1 MEKETLVS
9 ILQGQN
15 PILAEAVSQMVG
27 YIQDRWAA
35 PYPTKEQTEA
45 VNAYLHSVHADGD
58 GTMNETNIA
67 HRKIASQEI
76 TINAIRVLDHDQL
89 NRLQDVLNHIAE
101 DREYYM
107 PEQEYGL
114 GGKSIIQNRIDSD
127 IALLKRI
134 VKDLDNTGVTYSVG
148 DIVKRF
154 KSPECHVLVLDFMQN
169 QIRLMRNANRLG
181 TALNYEKTM
190 KNFAEFLGGVNLP
203 FSAMTEQLIADYN
216 AFLVQRGMVRNSIS
230 FYMRIMRAV
239 YNKAVRQKL
248 VEQSHPFTEVYT
260 GIDRTR
266 KRAVSES
273 VISQLYKLNLAE
285 GTPLVLARDIFI
297 FSYCTRGMA
306 FVDIAYL
313 KKENIQNGVICYARR
328 KTGQLLSVRIEP
340 SIQRIIDRYS
350 SALSPYVFPI
360 LTSTETKPAYEE
372 YQAAINNH
380 NRLLRR
386 LSKML
391 PAGCKLTSYTSR
403 HSWATA
409 ARNHNVP
416 ISVISAGMGHT
427 SEQTTQIYLTM
438 LENSVIDD
446 ANQGLIRSLLE

>member
-1 MEKETLVS
+1 MATIKVKLRLSSVTGRAGTIFYQVTHRRATQQ
-9 ILQGQN
+9 ITTNIRLQPNEWDAMREQV
-15 PILAEAVSQMVG
+15 AVSVA
-27 YIQDRWAA
+27 DR
-35 PYPTKEQTEA
+35 
-45 VNAYLHSVHADGD
+45 
-58 GTMNETNIA
+58 
-67 HRKIASQEI
+67 
-76 TINAIRVLDHDQL
+76 
-89 NRLQDVLNHIAE
+89 
-101 DREYYM
+101 
-107 PEQEYGL
+107 
-114 GGKSIIQNRIDSD
+114 SIIQNRIDSD
-127 IALLKRI
+127 TALLKRI
-134 VKDLDNTGVTYSVG
+134 VKDLENSGATYSVG
-148 DIVKRF
+148 DIIKRY
-154 KSPECHVLVLDFMQN
+154 KSPECHVSVLDFMQN

-203 FSAMTEQLIADYN
+203 FSAMTEQLIIADYN

-273 VISQLYKLNLAE
+273 VISQLYKLKLAE
-285 GTPLVLARDIFI
+285 GTPLALARDIFI

-313 KKENIQNGVICYARR
+313 KRENIQNGVICYARR

-360 LTSTETKPAYEE
+360 LTSTETKEAYEE
-372 YQAAINNH
+372 YQTAINNH

-391 PAGCKLTSYTSR
+391 PTGCKLTSYTSR

-416 ISVISAGMGHT
+416 ISVISQGMGHT

-446 ANQGLIRSLLE
+446 ANQGLIMSLLE

>member
-1 MEKETLVS
+1 MATVKVKLRPSSVVGRTGTIYYQVTHRRATRQITTNIRLQPNEWDATSEQVVINVADKN
-9 ILQGQN
+9 ILQKR
-15 PILAEAVSQMVG
+15 I
-27 YIQDRWAA
+27 
-35 PYPTKEQTEA
+35 
-45 VNAYLHSVHADGD
+45 DGD
-58 GTMNETNIA
+58 T
-67 HRKIASQEI
+67 
-76 TINAIRVLDHDQL
+76 
-89 NRLQDVLNHIAE
+89 
-101 DREYYM
+101 
-107 PEQEYGL
+107 
-114 GGKSIIQNRIDSD
+114 
-127 IALLKRI
+127 ALLKRI
-134 VKDLDNTGVTYSVG
+134 VKDLDKSGITYSVG
-148 DIVKRF
+148 DIVKRY
-154 KSPECHVLVLDFMQN
+154 KSPECHVSVLDFMKN
-169 QIRLMRNANRLG
+169 QIQLMRNANRLG
-181 TALNYEKTM
+181 TAQNYEKTM

-203 FSAMTEQLIADYN
+203 FSSMTEQLIADYN

-273 VISQLYKLNLAE
+273 VITQLYKLKLAE
-285 GTPLVLARDIFI
+285 GTPLALARDIFI

-313 KKENIQNGVICYARR
+313 KKENIQNGVLCYARR

-360 LTSTETKPAYEE
+360 LTSTETKQAYEE
-372 YQAAINNH
+372 YQVAINNH

-391 PAGCKLTSYTSR
+391 PVGCILTSYTSR

-446 ANQGLIRSLLE
+446 ANQRLIRSLLE

>member
-1 MEKETLVS
+1 MATIKVKLRPS
-9 ILQGQN
+9 
-15 PILAEAVSQMVG
+15 
-27 YIQDRWAA
+27 
-35 PYPTKEQTEA
+35 
-45 VNAYLHSVHADGD
+45 SVVERA
-58 GTMNETNIA
+58 GTIYYQVTHRRATQQITTNI
-67 HRKIASQEI
+67 
-76 TINAIRVLDHDQL
+76 
-89 NRLQDVLNHIAE
+89 RLQPDEWDTIG
-101 DREYYM
+101 
-107 PEQEYGL
+107 EQVVVSVAD
-114 GGKSIIQNRIDSD
+114 KSIIQNRIDSD

-134 VKDLDNTGVTYSVG
+134 VKDLNNSGVTYSVG

-154 KSPECHVLVLDFMQN
+154 KSPDCHVLVLDFMQN

-190 KNFAEFLGGVNLP
+190 KNFVKFLGGVNLP
-203 FSAMTEQLIADYN
+203 FSAMTEQVIADYN

-285 GTPLVLARDIFI
+285 GTPLALARDIFI

-372 YQAAINNH
+372 YQVAINNH
-380 NRLLRR
+380 NRQLRR

>member
-1 MEKETLVS
+1 MATIKVKLRPSSVTGRAGTIFYQVTHRRATQQ
-9 ILQGQN
+9 ITTNIRLQSN
-15 PILAEAVSQMVG
+15 EWDAMRESVAVSVA
-27 YIQDRWAA
+27 DR
-35 PYPTKEQTEA
+35 
-45 VNAYLHSVHADGD
+45 
-58 GTMNETNIA
+58 
-67 HRKIASQEI
+67 
-76 TINAIRVLDHDQL
+76 
-89 NRLQDVLNHIAE
+89 
-101 DREYYM
+101 
-107 PEQEYGL
+107 
-114 GGKSIIQNRIDSD
+114 SIVQNRIDSD

-134 VKDLDNTGVTYSVG
+134 VKDLDNSGVTYSVG

-169 QIRLMRNANRLG
+169 QIRLLRNANRLG

-260 GIDRTR
+260 GTDRTR

-273 VISQLYKLNLAE
+273 VISQLYKLKLTE
-285 GTPLVLARDIFI
+285 DTPLALARDIFI

-360 LTSTETKPAYEE
+360 LTSTETKQAYEE
-372 YQAAINNH
+372 YQVAINNH

-391 PAGCKLTSYTSR
+391 PTGCKLTSYTSR

-427 SEQTTQIYLTM
+427 SEQTTHIYLTM

>member
-1 MEKETLVS
+1 MATIKVKLRPS
-9 ILQGQN
+9 
-15 PILAEAVSQMVG
+15 
-27 YIQDRWAA
+27 
-35 PYPTKEQTEA
+35 
-45 VNAYLHSVHADGD
+45 SVVERA
-58 GTMNETNIA
+58 GTIYYQVTHRRATQQITTNI
-67 HRKIASQEI
+67 
-76 TINAIRVLDHDQL
+76 
-89 NRLQDVLNHIAE
+89 RLQPDEWDTIG
-101 DREYYM
+101 
-107 PEQEYGL
+107 EQVVVSVAD
-114 GGKSIIQNRIDSD
+114 KSIIQNRIDSD

-134 VKDLDNTGVTYSVG
+134 VKDLNNSGVTYSVG

-190 KNFAEFLGGVNLP
+190 KNFVKFLGGVNLP
-203 FSAMTEQLIADYN
+203 FSAMTEQVIADYN

-285 GTPLVLARDIFI
+285 GTPLALARDIFI

-350 SALSPYVFPI
+350 LALSPYVFPI

-372 YQAAINNH
+372 YQVAINNH
-380 NRLLRR
+380 NRQLRR

>member
-1 MEKETLVS
+1 MATVKVKLRLSSVAGRAGTIFYQVTHRRATLQITTS
-9 ILQGQN
+9 I
-15 PILAEAVSQMVG
+15 
-27 YIQDRWAA
+27 
-35 PYPTKEQTEA
+35 
-45 VNAYLHSVHADGD
+45 
-58 GTMNETNIA
+58 
-67 HRKIASQEI
+67 
-76 TINAIRVLDHDQL
+76 
-89 NRLQDVLNHIAE
+89 RLQPNEWDATREEVAVGVAE
-101 DREYYM
+101 R
-107 PEQEYGL
+107 
-114 GGKSIIQNRIDSD
+114 SIIQHRIDSD

-134 VKDLDNTGVTYSVG
+134 VKDLEDSGATYSAR
-148 DIVKRF
+148 DIIKRY
-154 KSPECHVLVLDFMQN
+154 KSPEFHVSVLDFMQN

-190 KNFAEFLGGVNLP
+190 KNFAEFLGEVNLP

-273 VISQLYKLNLAE
+273 VISQLYNLKLTE
-285 GTPLVLARDIFI
+285 GTPLALARDIFI

-313 KKENIQNGVICYARR
+313 KRENIQNGELCYARR
-328 KTGQLLSVRIEP
+328 KTGQLLSIRIEP

-360 LTSTETKPAYEE
+360 LTSSETKEAYDE
-372 YQAAINNH
+372 YQVAINNH

-391 PAGCKLTSYTSR
+391 PTCCKLTSYTSR

-416 ISVISAGMGHT
+416 ISVISQGMGHT

-446 ANQGLIRSLLE
+446 ANKGIIMSLVGSSTKEL

>member
-1 MEKETLVS
+1 MATIKVKLRPS
-9 ILQGQN
+9 
-15 PILAEAVSQMVG
+15 
-27 YIQDRWAA
+27 
-35 PYPTKEQTEA
+35 
-45 VNAYLHSVHADGD
+45 SVVERA
-58 GTMNETNIA
+58 GTIYYQVTHRRATQQITTNI
-67 HRKIASQEI
+67 
-76 TINAIRVLDHDQL
+76 
-89 NRLQDVLNHIAE
+89 RLQPDEWDTIG
-101 DREYYM
+101 
-107 PEQEYGL
+107 EQVVVSVAD
-114 GGKSIIQNRIDSD
+114 KSIIQNRIDSD

-134 VKDLDNTGVTYSVG
+134 VKDLNNSGVTYSVG

-190 KNFAEFLGGVNLP
+190 KNFVKFLGGVNLP
-203 FSAMTEQLIADYN
+203 FSAMTEQVIADYN

-285 GTPLVLARDIFI
+285 GTPLALARDIFI

-313 KKENIQNGVICYARR
+313 KRENIQNGVICYARR

-350 SALSPYVFPI
+350 SALSPYVFQI

-372 YQAAINNH
+372 YQVAINNH
-380 NRLLRR
+380 NRQLRR

>member
-1 MEKETLVS
+1 
-9 ILQGQN
+9 
-15 PILAEAVSQMVG
+15 
-27 YIQDRWAA
+27 
-35 PYPTKEQTEA
+35 
-45 VNAYLHSVHADGD
+45 
-58 GTMNETNIA
+58 
-67 HRKIASQEI
+67 
-76 TINAIRVLDHDQL
+76 
-89 NRLQDVLNHIAE
+89 
-101 DREYYM
+101 
-107 PEQEYGL
+107 
-114 GGKSIIQNRIDSD
+114 
-127 IALLKRI
+127 
-134 VKDLDNTGVTYSVG
+134 
-148 DIVKRF
+148 
-154 KSPECHVLVLDFMQN
+154 
-169 QIRLMRNANRLG
+169 MRNANRLG
-181 TALNYEKTM
+181 TAQNYEKTM
-190 KNFAEFLGGVNLP
+190 KNFTEFLGGVNLP
-203 FSAMTEQLIADYN
+203 FSAMTEQLVAEYN

-260 GIDRTR
+260 GIDRTC

-285 GTPLVLARDIFI
+285 GTPLALARDIFI

-350 SALSPYVFPI
+350 SALSPFVFPI
-360 LTSTETKPAYEE
+360 LTSTDTKEAYEE
-372 YQAAINNH
+372 YQIAINNH
-380 NRLLRR
+380 NRQLKR

-391 PAGCKLTSYTSR
+391 YAGCKLTSYTSR

>member
-1 MEKETLVS
+1 MATIKVKLRPS
-9 ILQGQN
+9 
-15 PILAEAVSQMVG
+15 
-27 YIQDRWAA
+27 
-35 PYPTKEQTEA
+35 
-45 VNAYLHSVHADGD
+45 SVVERA
-58 GTMNETNIA
+58 GTIYYQVTHRRATQQITTNI
-67 HRKIASQEI
+67 
-76 TINAIRVLDHDQL
+76 
-89 NRLQDVLNHIAE
+89 RLQPDEWDTIG
-101 DREYYM
+101 
-107 PEQEYGL
+107 EQVVVSVAD
-114 GGKSIIQNRIDSD
+114 KNIIQNRIDSD

-134 VKDLDNTGVTYSVG
+134 VKDLNNSGVTYSVG

-169 QIRLMRNANRLG
+169 QIRLMRNATRLG

-190 KNFAEFLGGVNLP
+190 KNFVKFLGGVNLP
-203 FSAMTEQLIADYN
+203 FSAMTEQVIADYN

-285 GTPLVLARDIFI
+285 GTPLALARDIFI

-313 KKENIQNGVICYARR
+313 KRENIQNGVICYARR

-372 YQAAINNH
+372 YQVAINNH
-380 NRLLRR
+380 NRQLRR

>member
-1 MEKETLVS
+1 MATIKVKLRPS
-9 ILQGQN
+9 
-15 PILAEAVSQMVG
+15 
-27 YIQDRWAA
+27 
-35 PYPTKEQTEA
+35 
-45 VNAYLHSVHADGD
+45 SVVERA
-58 GTMNETNIA
+58 GTIYYQVTHRRATQQITTNI
-67 HRKIASQEI
+67 
-76 TINAIRVLDHDQL
+76 
-89 NRLQDVLNHIAE
+89 RLQPDEWDTIG
-101 DREYYM
+101 
-107 PEQEYGL
+107 EQVVVSVAD
-114 GGKSIIQNRIDSD
+114 KNIIQNRIDSD

-134 VKDLDNTGVTYSVG
+134 VKDLNNSGVTYSVG

-190 KNFAEFLGGVNLP
+190 KNFVKFLGGVNLP
-203 FSAMTEQLIADYN
+203 FSAMTEQVIADYN
-216 AFLVQRGMVRNSIS
+216 AFLVQRGMVRTSIS

-285 GTPLVLARDIFI
+285 GTPLALARDIFI

-313 KKENIQNGVICYARR
+313 KRENIQNGVICYARR

-372 YQAAINNH
+372 YQVAINNH
-380 NRLLRR
+380 NRQLRR

>member
-1 MEKETLVS
+1 MATIKVKLRPSSVVGRAGTIFYQVTHRRATQQITPNIRLHPDEWDAIGEQVIVS
-9 ILQGQN
+9 
-15 PILAEAVSQMVG
+15 V
-27 YIQDRWAA
+27 
-35 PYPTKEQTEA
+35 
-45 VNAYLHSVHADGD
+45 AD
-58 GTMNETNIA
+58 
-67 HRKIASQEI
+67 
-76 TINAIRVLDHDQL
+76 
-89 NRLQDVLNHIAE
+89 
-101 DREYYM
+101 
-107 PEQEYGL
+107 
-114 GGKSIIQNRIDSD
+114 KSIIQNRIDSD
-127 IALLKRI
+127 TALLRRI
-134 VKDLDNTGVTYSVG
+134 VKDLDSSGVTYSVG
-148 DIVKRF
+148 DIIKRY
-154 KSPECHVLVLDFMQN
+154 KSPECHVFVLDFMKN

-203 FSAMTEQLIADYN
+203 FSAITEQLIADYN

-266 KRAVSES
+266 KRAISES
-273 VISQLYKLNLAE
+273 VISQLYKLKLTE
-285 GTPLVLARDIFI
+285 DTPLALARDIFI

-350 SALSPYVFPI
+350 SALSPFVFPI
-360 LTSTETKPAYEE
+360 LTSTETKQAYEE
-372 YQAAINNH
+372 YQIAINNH
-380 NRLLRR
+380 NRQLRR

-416 ISVISAGMGHT
+416 ISVISQGMGHT

-446 ANQGLIRSLLE
+446 ANQELIRSLLE

>member
-1 MEKETLVS
+1 MATIKVKLRPSSV
-9 ILQGQN
+9 
-15 PILAEAVSQMVG
+15 VG
-27 YIQDRWAA
+27 RA
-35 PYPTKEQTEA
+35 
-45 VNAYLHSVHADGD
+45 
-58 GTMNETNIA
+58 GTIYYQVTHRRATQQITTNI
-67 HRKIASQEI
+67 
-76 TINAIRVLDHDQL
+76 
-89 NRLQDVLNHIAE
+89 RLQPDEWDAIG
-101 DREYYM
+101 
-107 PEQEYGL
+107 EQVVISVAD
-114 GGKSIIQNRIDSD
+114 KSIIQNRIDSD

-134 VKDLDNTGVTYSVG
+134 VKDLDGSGVTYSVG
-148 DIVKRF
+148 DIIKRY
-154 KSPECHVLVLDFMQN
+154 KSPECHVFVLDFMKN

-216 AFLVQRGMVRNSIS
+216 VSLVQRGMVRNSIS

-239 YNKAVRQKL
+239 YNKALRQKL

-273 VISQLYKLNLAE
+273 VISQLYKLKLTE
-285 GTPLVLARDIFI
+285 DTPLALARDIFI

-360 LTSTETKPAYEE
+360 LTSTETKEAYEE
-372 YQAAINNH
+372 YQTAINNH

-427 SEQTTQIYLTM
+427 SEQTTHIYLTM

-446 ANQGLIRSLLE
+446 ANQGLIMSLLE

>member
-1 MEKETLVS
+1 MATIKVKLRPSSVVERAGTIYYQV
-9 ILQGQN
+9 
-15 PILAEAVSQMVG
+15 
-27 YIQDRWAA
+27 
-35 PYPTKEQTEA
+35 T
-45 VNAYLHSVHADGD
+45 HSRA
-58 GTMNETNIA
+58 TQQITTNI
-67 HRKIASQEI
+67 
-76 TINAIRVLDHDQL
+76 
-89 NRLQDVLNHIAE
+89 RLQPDEWDTIG
-101 DREYYM
+101 
-107 PEQEYGL
+107 EQVVVSVAD
-114 GGKSIIQNRIDSD
+114 KNIIQNRIDSD

-134 VKDLDNTGVTYSVG
+134 VKDLNNSGVTYSVG

-190 KNFAEFLGGVNLP
+190 KNFVKFLGGVNLP
-203 FSAMTEQLIADYN
+203 FSAMTEQVIADYN

-285 GTPLVLARDIFI
+285 GTPLALARDIFI

-313 KKENIQNGVICYARR
+313 KRENIQNGVICYARR

-372 YQAAINNH
+372 YQVAINNH
-380 NRLLRR
+380 NRQLRR

>member
-1 MEKETLVS
+1 MATIKVKLRPSSV
-9 ILQGQN
+9 
-15 PILAEAVSQMVG
+15 VG
-27 YIQDRWAA
+27 RA
-35 PYPTKEQTEA
+35 
-45 VNAYLHSVHADGD
+45 
-58 GTMNETNIA
+58 GTIYYQVTHRRATQQITTNI
-67 HRKIASQEI
+67 
-76 TINAIRVLDHDQL
+76 
-89 NRLQDVLNHIAE
+89 RLQPDEWDAIG
-101 DREYYM
+101 
-107 PEQEYGL
+107 EQVVISVAD
-114 GGKSIIQNRIDSD
+114 KSIIQNRIDSD

-134 VKDLDNTGVTYSVG
+134 VKDLDGSGVTYSVG
-148 DIVKRF
+148 DIIKRY
-154 KSPECHVLVLDFMQN
+154 KSPECHVFVLDFMKN

-239 YNKAVRQKL
+239 YNKALRQKL

-273 VISQLYKLNLAE
+273 VISQLYKLKLTE
-285 GTPLVLARDIFI
+285 DTPLALARDIFI

-360 LTSTETKPAYEE
+360 LTSTETKEAYEE
-372 YQAAINNH
+372 YQTAINNH

-427 SEQTTQIYLTM
+427 SEQTTHIYL
-438 LENSVIDD
+438 S
-446 ANQGLIRSLLE
+446 LIHISEPTRP

>member
-1 MEKETLVS
+1 MATIKVKLRPSSVVGRAGTIYYQVTHRRATQQ
-9 ILQGQN
+9 ITTNIRLQPN
-15 PILAEAVSQMVG
+15 EWDALRESVAVSVA
-27 YIQDRWAA
+27 DR
-35 PYPTKEQTEA
+35 
-45 VNAYLHSVHADGD
+45 
-58 GTMNETNIA
+58 
-67 HRKIASQEI
+67 
-76 TINAIRVLDHDQL
+76 
-89 NRLQDVLNHIAE
+89 
-101 DREYYM
+101 
-107 PEQEYGL
+107 
-114 GGKSIIQNRIDSD
+114 SIIQNRIDSD

-134 VKDLDNTGVTYSVG
+134 VKDLENSEINYSVG
-148 DIVKRF
+148 DIIKHY

-169 QIRLMRNANRLG
+169 QIRLLRNANRLG

-190 KNFAEFLGGVNLP
+190 KNFAEFLGSVNLP
-203 FSAMTEQLIADYN
+203 FSAMTEQLIAEYN

-239 YNKAVRQKL
+239 YNKAVRQRL

-273 VISQLYKLNLAE
+273 VISQLYKLKLAE
-285 GTPLVLARDIFI
+285 GTPLALARDIFI

-313 KKENIQNGVICYARR
+313 KKDNIQNGVICYARR

-360 LTSTETKPAYEE
+360 LTSTETKQAYEE
-372 YQAAINNH
+372 YQVAINNH

>member
-1 MEKETLVS
+1 MATIKVKLRPSSV
-9 ILQGQN
+9 
-15 PILAEAVSQMVG
+15 VG
-27 YIQDRWAA
+27 RA
-35 PYPTKEQTEA
+35 
-45 VNAYLHSVHADGD
+45 
-58 GTMNETNIA
+58 GTIYYQVTHRRATHQITTNI
-67 HRKIASQEI
+67 
-76 TINAIRVLDHDQL
+76 
-89 NRLQDVLNHIAE
+89 RLQPDEWDAIS
-101 DREYYM
+101 
-107 PEQEYGL
+107 EQVVVSVAD
-114 GGKSIIQNRIDSD
+114 KSIIQNRIDSD

-134 VKDLDNTGVTYSVG
+134 VKDLDGSGVTYSVG
-148 DIVKRF
+148 DIIKRY
-154 KSPECHVLVLDFMQN
+154 KSPECHVSVLDFMKN

-190 KNFAEFLGGVNLP
+190 KNFVEFLGGVNLP

-273 VISQLYKLNLAE
+273 VISQLYKLKLAE
-285 GTPLVLARDIFI
+285 GTSLALARDIFI

-360 LTSTETKPAYEE
+360 LISTETKEAYEE
-372 YQAAINNH
+372 YQVAINNH
-380 NRLLRR
+380 NRQLRR

-391 PAGCKLTSYTSR
+391 PAGCTLTSYTSR

-446 ANQGLIRSLLE
+446 ANQGLIMSLLE

>member
-1 MEKETLVS
+1 MATIKVKLRPSSVAGRAGTVYY
-9 ILQGQN
+9 QVTHRR
-15 PILAEAVSQMVG
+15 A
-27 YIQDRWAA
+27 
-35 PYPTKEQTEA
+35 TKQIT
-45 VNAYLHSVHADGD
+45 
-58 GTMNETNIA
+58 TNI
-67 HRKIASQEI
+67 
-76 TINAIRVLDHDQL
+76 
-89 NRLQDVLNHIAE
+89 RLQPDEWDAIG
-101 DREYYM
+101 
-107 PEQEYGL
+107 EQVVVSVAD
-114 GGKSIIQNRIDSD
+114 KSIIQNRIDSD

-134 VKDLDNTGVTYSVG
+134 VKDLDNSGVTYSVG
-148 DIVKRF
+148 DIIKRY
-154 KSPECHVLVLDFMQN
+154 KSPECHVSVLDFMKN

-239 YNKAVRQKL
+239 YNKAVRHKF

-273 VISQLYKLNLAE
+273 VISQLYKLKLTE
-285 GTPLVLARDIFI
+285 DTPLALARDIFI

-360 LTSTETKPAYEE
+360 LTSTDTKEAYEE
-372 YQAAINNH
+372 YQVAINNH
-380 NRLLRR
+380 NRQLRR

-446 ANQGLIRSLLE
+446 ANKGLIMSLLE